1 MTSSLPAAVL
11 SVLLLLAP
19 SPARAAPVPDR
30 SVGVG
35 GVPVEATA
43 LAVLHAWDDRRAAA
57 WARGDVDLLRR
68 LYVAGSRTGRA
79 DVAMLRA
86 YADRGLR
93 VTGLRTQVLAV
104 AVRSRAPARMVLRV
118 TDRLAGGVVRGGG
131 RPLAL
136 PADRPTARVV
146 ALRRVDGRW
155 RVVEVGTGV
164 G

>member
-1 MTSSLPAAVL
+1 MTSSLPAVVL

-30 SVGVG
+30 SAGGG
-35 GVPVEATA
+35 GVPAETTA

-68 LYVAGSRTGRA
+68 LYVSGSRTGRA

-104 AVRSRAPARMVLRV
+104 AVRALAPARLVLRV
-118 TDRLAGGVVRGGG
+118 TDRLAGGVVRGAA

-136 PADRPTARVV
+136 PVDRPTSQVV
-146 ALRRVDGRW
+146 VLRRVGGRW
-155 RVVEVGTGV
+155 LVASVV
-164 G
+164 